1 MRSRI
6 QWIRRT
12 TGKLFA
18 ATLIGVAAF
27 GVSLATAA
35 PAQASPTRSEVHPTI
50 VGGGT
55 VTNNL
60 PWIAALHSNGGF
72 TCTASQINRDWIITA
87 AHCVPNNSG
96 YSVRIGSLARSSGG
110 TVRNVSQVVR
120 HPEFNWPAH
129 DIALLRLAQPY
140 DNSSYVRLATSAD
153 VRQGQAAT
161 IYGWGSENPDWSG
174 PLPERLKYAN
184 GSISST
190 SCSSDVAPLICTQ
203 TDGSVAGGDSGGP
216 VMILSPATG
225 TYVHGG
231 VCAVGHKPA
240 GSGWAAYTSDA
251 THRSWISSVSGV

>member
-1 MRSRI
+1 MRSSI
-6 QWIRRT
+6 QRIRRT
-12 TGKLFA
+12 TVKLFA
-18 ATLIGVAAF
+18 ATMIGVAAF
-27 GVSLATAA
+27 GVSAA
-35 PAQASPTRSEVHPTI
+35 PAQARPAHSSDVHPTI
-50 VGGGT
+50 VGGG
-55 VTNNL
+55 VVSSNL

-72 TCTASQINRDWIITA
+72 TCTSSQISRDWIITA
-87 AHCVPNNSG
+87 AHCVPNDSG
-96 YSVRIGSLARSSGG
+96 YSVRIGSLTRSSGG
-110 TVRNVSQVVR
+110 TVRDVAQVVR

-140 DNSSYVRLATSAD
+140 DNSSYVRLATTAD
-153 VRQGQAAT
+153 VQQGQAVT
-161 IYGWGSENPDWSG
+161 LYGWGSENADWSG
-174 PLPERLKYAN
+174 PLPENLKYAN
-184 GSISST
+184 GSLSSA